1 MAQTTKSSAYAKLQI
16 LLAEVDLII
25 GCLPRRVRGRP
36 RQAQRQAVNQQRDAL
51 CKAALIMLSAAL
63 EAYCE
68 GLCKDCNDYLKNH
81 LGGLDPED
89 YKVIERSIQN
99 SHGANND
106 HITKLFSLVGISWIT
121 YKQVG
126 WQNKSPEEV
135 RKELRLLAGT
145 RNKIA
150 HGASVAVSERKV
162 RSHRD
167 FVFRLAGR
175 LESLTG
181 RHLGQRTNTTAPW
194 S

>member
-1 MAQTTKSSAYAKLQI
+1 MATQTHSNAYTKLMI
-16 LLAEVDLII
+16 LLQEVDLII
-25 GCLPRRVRGRP
+25 GCLPKRVRGRP
-36 RQAQRQAVNQQRDAL
+36 RQQLRLATNQKRDAL
-51 CKAALIMLSAAL
+51 CKAVVAMLSAAL

-68 GLCKDCNDYLKNH
+68 ELCKECNSYLKNH
-81 LGGLDPED
+81 LGGLDQED

-121 YKQVG
+121 YKSVG
-126 WQNKSPEEV
+126 WQNKTPEEV
-135 RKELRLLAGT
+135 REQLRLLAKT

-150 HGASVAVSERKV
+150 HGASVTVSEPKV

-175 LESLTG
+175 LESITG
-181 RHLGQRTNTTAPW
+181 SHLADRTNTSAPW
-194 S
+194 N